1 MPKEKIS
8 LVQRLRSYVREFG
21 ADTFSYDSSMLFCKY
36 CEIKVNCEKRF
47 NVTQHLKTEKHT
59 KAIKRRQEKT
69 EKSQQLLTNSSKKS
83 SFNKDLCHALLSA
96 NIPLNKLS
104 NNQFRNFLESYT
116 GKEIPMES
124 TLRQGY
130 VDDTLKQLTK

>member
-8 LVQRLRSYVREFG
+8 LGQRLRSYVREFG

-59 KAIKRRQEKT
+59 KAIKRQQKKT
-69 EKSQQLLTNSSKKS
+69 EKTQQLLMNSSKKS
-83 SFNKDLCHALLSA
+83 SFNKALCHALLSA
-96 NIPLNKLS
+96 NIPTIK
-104 NNQFRNFLESYT
+104 
-116 GKEIPMES
+116 
-124 TLRQGY
+124 
-130 VDDTLKQLTK
+130 